1 MFDCQRVSLLSM
13 FFYCL
18 SPSFVSK
25 GLHEMAMLHPVRGQF
40 GIATPNGCIG
50 CGPNDSEGTS
60 GFDGEER
67 FERGGV
73 KIDEIRC
80 SDTFFR
86 ECPLMDTYEQ
96 V

>member
-1 MFDCQRVSLLSM
+1 
-13 FFYCL
+13 
-18 SPSFVSK
+18 
-25 GLHEMAMLHPVRGQF
+25 MAMFHPVRGQF

-86 ECPLMDTYEQ
+86 ECLLMDTYEQ